1 MEYFI
6 ELLFSGLTRGS
17 IYALI
22 ALGYTMV
29 YGIIGLINFAHGEIY
44 MIGAFTSFIVA
55 TVLSIYG
62 FPLLGIIVI
71 AGLAAAVWSSAYGFT
86 IERLA
91 YKPLR
96 NAPRLSP
103 LISAIGMSIFLQN
116 YVLLAQ
122 TSDFMPFPELIPE
135 FDFMEPYAHV
145 IGSSDMVILVTTA
158 LIMVGLTF
166 LIKFSRIGKAMR
178 ATSQDRTMAMLV
190 GINVNRIISTTFII
204 GSALAAIGG
213 MLIASHIG
221 QINFFIGFIAGIK
234 AFTAAVLGGIGSIPG
249 AVLGS
254 MVLGLTESFATGYI
268 SSDYED
274 VFAFSIL
281 VLILIFGVLKP
292 TINKLT
298 HPVVVKGEAEGEEG
312 AAGGAEGAE
321 GEAEGEGKLL
331 PRKEGEPLLLT
342 GSESYVEVLDAAR
355 DLIHEDP
362 KRVAQLMKAWV
373 AEDANG

>member
-1 MEYFI
+1 MDFEYLI
-6 ELLFSGLTRGS
+6 ELFFSGLTRGS

-44 MIGAFTSFIVA
+44 MIGAFTAFIVA

-62 FPLLGIIVI
+62 FPALAIFIIAAV
-71 AGLAAAVWSSAYGFT
+71 AAAVWAAAYGYT
-86 IERLA
+86 VEKLA

-122 TSDFMPFPELIPE
+122 TSDFLSFPELIPE
-135 FDFMEPYAHV
+135 FDFLEPYAYV
-145 IGSSDMVILVTTA
+145 IGSTDFVILMTTA
-158 LIMVGLTF
+158 LVMVVLTW
-166 LIKFSRIGKAMR
+166 LIKFTRIGTAMR
-178 ATSQDRTMAMLV
+178 ATAQDKTMAMLV
-190 GINVNRIISTTFII
+190 GININNVISFTFVI
-204 GSALAAIGG
+204 GSALASLGG
-213 MLIASHIG
+213 LLIASHVG

-254 MVLGLTESFATGYI
+254 FILGLTEAFATGYV

-274 VFAFSIL
+274 VFAFSLL
-281 VLILIFGVLKP
+281 VLILIFRP
-292 TINKLT
+292 
-298 HPVVVKGEAEGEEG
+298 
-312 AAGGAEGAE
+312 AGIL
-321 GEAEGEGKLL
+321 GKATQE
-331 PRKEGEPLLLT
+331 K
-342 GSESYVEVLDAAR
+342 V
-355 DLIHEDP
+355 
-362 KRVAQLMKAWV
+362 
-373 AEDANG
+373 